1 MKRFAGK
8 TALVTGAGGGI
19 GSATAQ
25 RLAAEGAA
33 VWCVDLDEKGL
44 QKTTQEI
51 TDAGGTAT
59 AKCCDVSAEADVE
72 RCVADCAEEYGS
84 LDVLCHLAGILIFAH
99 AAEMPVEHWQ
109 KIIDV
114 NLTGTF
120 LMCRA
125 ALPHLEKS
133 GGCIVNAASSSS
145 LSGLAY
151 GTAYSASKG
160 GVLAYT
166 RSIAAEYIQRGVR
179 ANCVCPAGIR
189 TEMTKQ
195 PLPEGADLKLLGR
208 HESLAGWGQPADVAA
223 IIATLASEDAVR
235 INGEEV
241 RVDGGALS

>member
-1 MKRFAGK
+1 MKRFEGK

-19 GSATAQ
+19 GGATAQ

-33 VWCVDLDEKGL
+33 VWCTDVDEKGL
-44 QKTTQEI
+44 ENTVKI
-51 TDAGGTAT
+51 ISDAGGTAR
-59 AKCCDVSAEADVE
+59 ADRCDVSDAADAK
-72 RCVADCAEEYGS
+72 RCVTDCVKQHGG
-84 LDVLCHLAGILIFAH
+84 LDVLCHLAGILLFDH
-99 AAEMPVEHWQ
+99 AAEMPLERWQ
-109 KIIDV
+109 KIIGV

-120 LMCRA
+120 LMCQA

-133 GGCIVNAASSSS
+133 KGCIVNAASSSS

-166 RSIAAEYIQRGVR
+166 RSIAIEYVKRGVR

-195 PLPEGADLKLLGR
+195 PLPEGADATLLGR
-208 HESLAGWGQPADVAA
+208 HESMAGWGDPADVATV
-223 IIATLASEDAVR
+223 IATLASEDAARV
-235 INGEEV
+235 NGEDV

>member
-1 MKRFAGK
+1 MKRFEGK

-19 GSATAQ
+19 GGATAR

-33 VWCVDLDEKGL
+33 VWCTDVDEKGL
-44 QKTTQEI
+44 KKTLQAIAE
-51 TDAGGTAT
+51 AGGSADIDR
-59 AKCCDVSAEADVE
+59 CDVSDAADVE
-72 RCVADCAEEYGS
+72 RCVASCVQKHGG
-84 LDVLCHLAGILIFAH
+84 LDVLCHLAGILLFDH
-99 AAEMPVEHWQ
+99 AADMPLERWQ
-109 KIIDV
+109 KIMDV

-120 LMCRA
+120 LVCRT

-166 RSIAAEYIQRGVR
+166 RSIAAEYIKRGVR

-195 PLPEGADLKLLGR
+195 PLPEGGDMTLLGR
-208 HESLAGWGQPADVAA
+208 HESLAGWGQPEDVAA
-223 IIATLASEDAVR
+223 VIATLASEDAARV
-235 INGEEV
+235 NGMDV